1 MLGWLIEGVR
11 MVRMNVLDPTAP
23 PPEIGADPGPD
34 AGSLAARL
42 VGLRYDRTWR
52 SFEWV
57 IDEWTTMLRD
67 AGADVRP
74 WCAGNRIGEEGER
87 TRAQLER
94 FVDDVDIAV
103 VGLGN

>member
-1 MLGWLIEGVR
+1 
-11 MVRMNVLDPTAP
+11 MVRMKVLDPTAP
-23 PPEIGADPGPD
+23 PPDIGADPGPD
-34 AGSLAARL
+34 AGTLAGRL

-57 IDEWTTMLRD
+57 IDEWTTMLGG

-87 TRAQLER
+87 TRVQLKR
-94 FVDDVDIAV
+94 FVDEVDVAV

>member
-1 MLGWLIEGVR
+1 MTR
-11 MVRMNVLDPTAP
+11 MKVLDPTAP
-23 PPEIGADPGPD
+23 PPEIAADPGPD
-34 AGSLAARL
+34 AGELAGRL

-57 IDEWTTMLRD
+57 IDQWTAQLRE

-74 WCAGNRIGEEGER
+74 WCAGNRVGEEGER
-87 TRAQLER
+87 TRAELEL
-94 FVDDVDIAV
+94 FVDNVDVAV

>member
-1 MLGWLIEGVR
+1 
-11 MVRMNVLDPTAP
+11 MVRMKVLDPTAP
-23 PPEIGADPGPD
+23 PPDLAADPGPD
-34 AGSLAARL
+34 AGALAGKL

-57 IDEWTTMLRD
+57 IDEWTAMLRA

-74 WCAGNRIGEEGER
+74 WRAGNRIGEEGER
-87 TRAQLER
+87 TRVQLER
-94 FVDDVDIAV
+94 FVDDVDVAV